1 MKNLGQKFKGRHEQ
15 AGQRISKDL
24 RFPRKTLEKNKQPEA
39 HCQTDQC
46 TFCGSPKKKGAERT
60 FEEIMVENFP
70 KLIKDMNIN
79 IQGAHC
85 TPRRIKSKR
94 HRTRHIIINLPE
106 DKGQKS

>member
-1 MKNLGQKFKGRHEQ
+1 MKNLVQKFKGRREQ
-15 AGQRISKDL
+15 AEQRISKDL

-46 TFCGSPKKKGAERT
+46 TFCGSSKRKGAERT

-79 IQGAHC
+79 IRGAHC

-94 HRTRHIIINLPE
+94 HRKQDTL
-106 DKGQKS
+106 